1 MTTSAF
7 LPTQVETVLENS
19 EEVARGVTS
28 CLSKATVIGLCKIR
42 KNYFNDK
49 ICVFLCHSREK
60 MMVARR
66 HPEHI
71 HQVTQ
76 IN

>member
-28 CLSKATVIGLCKIR
+28 CLSKATVIGLCKMR

-49 ICVFLCHSREK
+49 ICVFMPFTRKNDGCLKTS
-60 MMVARR
+60 
-66 HPEHI
+66 
-71 HQVTQ
+71 
-76 IN
+76 